1 MFEIYKAAAHLP
13 QLQCTSPA
21 YRAFTAAA
29 HRGALGYTIMRLCSP
44 QPAVI
49 ELPKPR
55 RPSYL
60 RLVVDNESA

>member
-1 MFEIYKAAAHLP
+1 MFEIYKAATVLP
-13 QLQCTSPA
+13 QLQCASPA

-29 HRGALGYTIMRLCSP
+29 HRGALGYTIMRLCSA
-44 QPAVI
+44 QPAVVV
-49 ELPKPR
+49 PKPR